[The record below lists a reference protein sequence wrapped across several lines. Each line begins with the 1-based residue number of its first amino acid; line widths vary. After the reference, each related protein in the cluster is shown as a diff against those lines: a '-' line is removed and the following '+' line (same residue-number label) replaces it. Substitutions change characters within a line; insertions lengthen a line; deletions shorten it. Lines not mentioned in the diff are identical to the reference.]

1 MNCNDQYCPAILK
14 GVTAYFSSKQLL
26 PSGSA
31 KPINKD
37 IVASFG
43 ITPAQ
48 NMLGYQYRHFLEHV
62 VCVYKLIKLPS
73 SKQEIQY
80 LSFF

>member
-1 MNCNDQYCPAILK
+1 MGWTVNCNDQYCPVKLK
-14 GVTAYFSSKQLL
+14 GITAYFSSKQLL

-31 KPINKD
+31 KPSNKD

-48 NMLGYQYRHFLEHV
+48 NRFGNKYRHFWYILY
-62 VCVYKLIKLPS
+62 VYIK
-73 SKQEIQY
+73 
-80 LSFF
+80 